1 MRPPSLS
8 IIVCLAVGSAACQ
21 QEDAEPKPPSAPAP
35 LTDALAPAGFP
46 AGPVTETAPANN
58 ALTEER
64 AALGKRLFF
73 DVRLSRTQE
82 VSCSSCHQQEH
93 AFADPNRVSSGVDGL
108 LGKRNAPALVNLA
121 WGSSF
126 FWDGRSASLE
136 DQAGRPIEDPNEMDM
151 PLADVVAALEHDAE
165 YRRAFLTA
173 YDSEPSEL
181 TLRQAL
187 ASFVRTLVSA
197 NTPYDRYLRGE
208 TEALSAAAQRG
219 EALFLDEPAACFHC
233 HPQGMLTNESFF
245 NNGSFEDGGDIGRE
259 AVTDR
264 QGDRGKFKVPGLRN
278 VAVTAPYMHDGSVA
292 TLADVLAQ
300 YARGGRGH
308 ATTDPQIKPFE
319 LSEGE
324 QQDLLAFLES
334 LTDEGFLSDPRFQ
347 P

>member
-1 MRPPSLS
+1 MRPSSLS
-8 IIVCLAVGSAACQ
+8 FIVCVAACSAACGQ
-21 QEDAEPKPPSAPAP
+21 QRAEPKQPVALAP

-46 AGPVTETAPANN
+46 AGPVTDTAPASN

-64 AALGKRLFF
+64 ALLGKRLFF

-93 AFADPNRVSSGVDGL
+93 AFSDPNPVSLGVDGL
-108 LGKRNAPALVNLA
+108 MGKRNAPALVNLA
-121 WGSSF
+121 WGNSF
-126 FWDGRSASLE
+126 FWDGRSATLE
-136 DQAGRPIEDPNEMDM
+136 DQAGRPIEDANEMDM
-151 PLADVVAALEHDAE
+151 PLADAVAEIERDPE
-165 YRRAFLTA
+165 YQRAFLTA

-187 ASFVRTLVSA
+187 ASFVRSLVSA
-197 NTPYDRYLRGE
+197 NTPYDRYLRGDS
-208 TEALSAAAQRG
+208 EALSAAAQRG
-219 EALFLDEPAACFHC
+219 ETLFLHEPAACFHC
-233 HPQGMLTNESFF
+233 HPEGMLTNESFF
-245 NNGSFEDGGDIGRE
+245 NNGSFEEGGDVGRE

-319 LSEGE
+319 LSEDE
-324 QQDLLAFLES
+324 QLDLLAFLES
-334 LTDEGFLSDPRFQ
+334 LTDESFLADPRFQ